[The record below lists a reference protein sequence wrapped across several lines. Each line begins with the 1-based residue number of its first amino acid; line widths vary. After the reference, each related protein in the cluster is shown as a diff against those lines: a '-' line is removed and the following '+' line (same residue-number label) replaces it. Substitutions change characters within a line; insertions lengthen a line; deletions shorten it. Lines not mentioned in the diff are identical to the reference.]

1 MDVKKGLS
9 YVAFGFLFTLVNIN
23 LSFNGT
29 TVNIMP
35 DFVGWILLFLA
46 FDQLGSYMEEKS
58 YLKWISL
65 IMIILTAVRWVL
77 DVFMTEINIDILS
90 TVSAIIS
97 AVYMFMLFGV
107 LEKIARDY
115 GSQRESTLHMVKI
128 LNLALYIAFALL
140 GLLTLVTESMGIGTL
155 TLIVGIAA
163 LVTAIITLVTL
174 FKLKKEIGNQVE
186 A

>member
-77 DVFMTEINIDILS
+77 DVFMTEINIDILI

>member
-1 MDVKKGLS
+1 
-9 YVAFGFLFTLVNIN
+9 
-23 LSFNGT
+23 
-29 TVNIMP
+29 
-35 DFVGWILLFLA
+35 
-46 FDQLGSYMEEKS
+46 MEEKS

-65 IMIILTAVRWVL
+65 IMIILTAVRWVM
-77 DVFMTEINIDILS
+77 DIFMPEININILI

-140 GLLTLVTESMGIGTL
+140 GLLTLVTESMEIGTL